1 MEILFKLFFTFAYLD
16 IISFGGAASMIPEM
30 ERQVVIVNGWMT
42 HQEFFQAVALG
53 FLVPGPNMLYVLHIG
68 NHVAGWQGALA
79 AGFGMFGPTCL
90 LLAGVAS
97 LAGKAHP
104 PAWIKQFHAACS
116 PVTIGLMASAAW
128 SLGQNLVGDI
138 FYLIVC
144 LLVAVLNARGL
155 LSPAKSVILAVAL
168 GLLHTLI

>member
-1 MEILFKLFFTFAYLD
+1 MEIVFKLFLTFAYLD

-30 ERQVVIVNGWMT
+30 ERQVVIINGWMT
-42 HQEFFQAVALG
+42 HQEFVQAVALG

-68 NHVAGWQGALA
+68 NHVAGWQGVLA

-104 PAWIKQFHAACS
+104 PTWIKHFHNACS
-116 PVTIGLMASAAW
+116 PVTIGLMAAAAW
-128 SLGQNLVGDI
+128 SLGQNLVNDI

-144 LLVAVLNARGL
+144 LLVAL
-155 LSPAKSVILAVAL
+155 LSARSLLNPAKLVILAAAL
-168 GLLHTLI
+168 GMLHALI